1 MEIKIKGEY
10 ITLSQIL
17 KLSGAASTGG
27 EAKFM
32 ILDGRVRV
40 NGQIANRRNM
50 KIFSGYIIEV
60 DDGLTIKAL

>member
-1 MEIKIKGEY
+1 MEIKIKGDY

-40 NGQIANRRNM
+40 NGRIVNQRNM
-50 KIFSGYIIEV
+50 KIFSGDIVEV
-60 DDGLTIKAL
+60 DDGVRIKAL